1 MGRHYLMCWE
11 ENDEK
16 HWNMIKEKDFDSF
29 GLNLLDDPNVNNHT
43 IFIIPC
49 SGFIEGIWLSRHTH
63 KSGRV
68 DFWNFY
74 EDYGTPYV
82 PPVVKEENKDTLQTL
97 HERNYDGTKYG
108 WISPDGKYFHCGYQG
123 HVALAEKI
131 CFGMIDTNNAERY
144 LEEHGWCKI
153 YKPLWE
159 NKYKVYTGAKHVIT
173 NAQMKTLIDLELDH
187 AEGLSEILCR
197 G

>member
-1 MGRHYLMCWE
+1 MEKHYLMCWE
-11 ENDEK
+11 ENGEK
-16 HWNMIKEKDFDSF
+16 RWNMIHEKDFDAF
-29 GLNLLDDPNVNNHT
+29 GLNLLNNPNVNNHT

-49 SGFIEGIWLSRHTH
+49 SGFIEGVWLSRHTH

-68 DFWNFY
+68 DFWNFF

-97 HERNYDGTKYG
+97 HERNDDGTKYG

-131 CFGMIDTNNAERY
+131 CFGMIIQIMRNVILKSMDGVRSTS
-144 LEEHGWCKI
+144 LFGKI
-153 YKPLWE
+153 STRCTQARNMLLLMP
-159 NKYKVYTGAKHVIT
+159 
-173 NAQMKTLIDLELDH
+173 
-187 AEGLSEILCR
+187 R
-197 G
+197 